1 MRLCAVHINHGLRG
15 EEALR
20 DEAYSERLAK
30 RLGAEFRVFRYDIAG
45 DAKRQGVSSE
55 TAGRR
60 ARYEAFEQ
68 VCREIGAEKTA
79 VAHNKDDQAETILM
93 RILRGTGT
101 HGLSGIEYVREA
113 EYGRIIRPILD
124 LSREEIEPVSYTHLD
139 VYKRQALYRSV
150 WLTMS
155 SRRESI

>member
-1 MRLCAVHINHGLRG
+1 MSLEIIRNTIKKYNMISFGDNVVVGLSGGPDSVCLFHALSALREELGIVQLCAVHINHGLRG

-79 VAHNKDDQAETILM
+79 VAHNKDDQ
-93 RILRGTGT
+93 
-101 HGLSGIEYVREA
+101 
-113 EYGRIIRPILD
+113 
-124 LSREEIEPVSYTHLD
+124 
-139 VYKRQALYRSV
+139 
-150 WLTMS
+150 
-155 SRRESI
+155 